1 APPHF
6 ALVALRAQ
14 SIVCGYD
21 VLNEEVTNFMG
32 EDRSCLRNNVVPLD
46 GKSKLNNDAPSWCQS
61 NPFQIPPVP
70 GTTFLELADKAVT
83 FCRQ

>member
-46 GKSKLNNDAPSWCQS
+46 GMESLARQPCEYPWCGEGACTS
-61 NPFQIPPVP
+61 VWNC
-70 GTTFLELADKAVT
+70 TA
-83 FCRQ
+83 C